1 MLPKIN
7 IPKYT
12 TTLPI
17 CGKTIEYRPYVT
29 KEQNILKYAAQ
40 SGEESDIEDA
50 IKQII
55 SNCSGVDMN
64 DIHPT
69 DFEWI
74 FLKIHA
80 ASESNIVEVVYP
92 VEDCPEVQCPAYIS
106 GYFDINEVTV
116 IKQDKASPFKSRGNG
131 FIIPVDE
138 TIGMHLKKIVVHEE
152 NDYNTLYNALIS
164 IYDDDKIYPKNSI
177 SFDEFVEFIDGL
189 PNPVTKELKDFMEYV
204 GPTVQC
210 NVSGKCEVC
219 GKVFSQQVEGLKDF
233 FV

>member
-7 IPKYT
+7 IPKYS

-17 CGKTIEYRPYVT
+17 SGKVIEYRPYIV

-55 SNCSGVDMN
+55 GNCSGVDVS

-69 DFEWI
+69 DFEWL

-80 ASESNIVEVVYP
+80 CSESNIVEVIYP
-92 VEDCPEVQCPAYIS
+92 VEDCAELQCPSYVS

-116 IKQDKASPFKSRGNG
+116 IKQDKANPFKSRGNG
-131 FIIPVDE
+131 FIIPVDDN
-138 TIGMHLKKIVVHEE
+138 IGMHLKKIVVFDE
-152 NDYNTLYNALIS
+152 NDYQTLYNALIS
-164 IYDDDKIYPKNSI
+164 IYDGDKIFPKSSI
-177 SFDEFVEFIDGL
+177 DYNEFIDFIDNL
-189 PNPVTKELKDFMEYV
+189 PKPVSEQLKQFMEYV
-204 GPTVQC
+204 GPTIQC
-210 NVSGKCEVC
+210 NVNGKCDVC
-219 GKVFSQQVEGLKDF
+219 GKVFYQQVEGLKDF

>member
-1 MLPKIN
+1 MLPKYS
-7 IPKYT
+7 IPKYS

-17 CGKTIEYRPYVT
+17 SGKLVEYRPYIV

-40 SGEESDIEDA
+40 SGLESDVEDA

-55 SNCSGVDMN
+55 SNCASLDIT

-92 VEDCPEVQCPAYIS
+92 VEDCEKIECPTYVS

-131 FIIPVDE
+131 FIIPIDDK
-138 TIGMHLKKIVVHEE
+138 IGMHLKKILVSDESDHQ
-152 NDYNTLYNALIS
+152 TLYNALIS
-164 IYDDDKIYPKNSI
+164 IYDDDKIYPKNSVD
-177 SFDEFVEFIDGL
+177 FNEFVEFIDNL
-189 PNPVTKELKDFMEYV
+189 PKPVAEDLKEFMEYV

-210 NVSGKCEVC
+210 TVNGKCEVC
-219 GKVFSQQVEGLKDF
+219 GKVFTQQVEGLKDF